1 MKRIYI
7 YQWRFLTGYGNSYHS
22 DRRCALRK
30 KLRALQQNL
39 LSASEKVF
47 IATANLSTRR
57 CLAYRRSSPGTRK
70 AGLLRHRSQG
80 AVRGVGN
87 DSVVIIDCCTVWIG
101 NVWHKSSGNGD
112 SMNAA
117 GDLSLLSGVAARSH
131 GAQVSN
137 EVGWGIV
144 PPDPQTRRYRDII
157 GKLNQRF
164 AREADEVY
172 LCVAGIA
179 VPIKKN
185 NGRG

>member
-1 MKRIYI
+1 MGT
-7 YQWRFLTGYGNSYHS
+7 LTLVTGGVRSGKS
-22 DRRCALRK
+22 SW
-30 KLRALQQNL
+30 ALQQGNL

-47 IATANLSTRR
+47 IATAEPFDQEMCKRIADHRLERGENWKTVEAPLR
-57 CLAYRRSSPGTRK
+57 PGD
-70 AGLLRHRSQG
+70 

-101 NVWHKSSGNGD
+101 NVWHKSSGNED

-117 GDLSLLSGVAARSH
+117 AEDLLSAVREWRQRSH
-131 GAQVSN
+131 GALFVVSN